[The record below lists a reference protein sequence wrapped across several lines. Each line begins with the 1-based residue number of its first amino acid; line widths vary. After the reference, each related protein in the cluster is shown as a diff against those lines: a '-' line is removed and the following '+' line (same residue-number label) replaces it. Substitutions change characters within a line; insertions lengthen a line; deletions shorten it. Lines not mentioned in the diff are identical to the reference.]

1 MTRPRIPLRSLA
13 ASVAL
18 LILAAGCTSSRP
30 SAGSTGV
37 TGLPDGSTV
46 TSEVPST
53 TPSPATTSSAPV
65 SPPPTPTQVP
75 AQTGTPSLTRAPVSS
90 AARTP
95 TAPASGTCPLP
106 ATGFDCDLQRR
117 ITAVQAYVR
126 TRPGTVGIVVRDRQ
140 TGAVW
145 RNQNAGTM
153 VWTASTIKLAMT
165 VDLFTRQ
172 RAGLVSLTAT
182 DRAQIQA
189 MLHSSDDDAADAL
202 WFRYAGSDHLI
213 YNNRFP
219 GYGLTSLVPQRGFTN
234 YYPYW
239 GFQKCTPDDLD
250 RLIQY
255 VLGRLDAT
263 DRAYIVNQ
271 LQHVATDQQWGV
283 WGAGAAAQP
292 GNKDGWSEE
301 QGGWVINS
309 VGFVGPGQRYTLAIM
324 NSLNGQGGYDEGT
337 ATDSHVSQLLFAG
350 RF

>member
-1 MTRPRIPLRSLA
+1 
-13 ASVAL
+13 VA
-18 LILAAGCTSSRP
+18 G
-30 SAGSTGV
+30 TG
-37 TGLPDGSTV
+37 
-46 TSEVPST
+46 
-53 TPSPATTSSAPV
+53 
-65 SPPPTPTQVP
+65 
-75 AQTGTPSLTRAPVSS
+75 
-90 AARTP
+90 
-95 TAPASGTCPLP
+95 CPLP

-117 ITAVQAYVR
+117 IVAVQAYVR
-126 TRPGTVGIVVRDRQ
+126 TRPGTVGIVLRDRQ

-145 RNQNAGTM
+145 RNAYASTL

-172 RAGLVSLTAT
+172 QQGLLTLTAT
-182 DRAQIQA
+182 DRTQIQA

-202 WFRYAGSDHLI
+202 WFRYAGADHFT

-219 GYGLTSLVPQRGFTN
+219 AYGMTSLQPQQGFTN

-239 GFQKCTPDDLD
+239 GFQKCSPDDLD
-250 RLIQY
+250 RLVQY
-255 VLGRLDAT
+255 LLTRLDAT

-271 LQHVATDQQWGV
+271 LQNVDPDQQWGV

-309 VGFVGPGQRYTLAIM
+309 VGFVGPNQRYTLAIM
-324 NSLNGQGGYDEGT
+324 NSLNGEGGYAEGT
-337 ATDSHVSQLLFAG
+337 ATDSRVAATLFAG